1 MSSAMKEII
10 VQSGSL
16 PLYLRTFRIN
26 VHYCAGMFPDIERQD
41 TIEEAFAELQDAFQ
55 LGFFCWDYFPT
66 RETAKVTLEWNAD
79 SHMTVDV
86 VGNGLH
92 YNALVAT
99 VRLVVNLHHTN
110 LETYES
116 LKSLLRDDIDAL
128 PKPKA
133 FRETVASLVISEM
146 DRADQRMVV
155 TPDVLTYAEEGIIFP
170 AYAPLQGA
178 MNEDFMDNGGVKLDR
193 LIITSPV
200 DKLLPSQ
207 DLEKIE
213 DYFLRLV
220 DSGVFTSM
228 DKLDQQIRDNEA
240 EIFER
245 KCGDE
250 IQLLLGDYHEQKY
263 GVVEFLNVISGGD
276 INRLVISDESD
287 G

>member
-1 MSSAMKEII
+1 M
-10 VQSGSL
+10 
-16 PLYLRTFRIN
+16 
-26 VHYCAGMFPDIERQD
+26 
-41 TIEEAFAELQDAFQ
+41 
-55 LGFFCWDYFPT
+55 
-66 RETAKVTLEWNAD
+66 TLEWNAD
-79 SHMTVDV
+79 SHMTIDV

-99 VRLVVNLHHTN
+99 LRLVVNLHHTN

-178 MNEDFMDNGGVKLDR
+178 MNEDFIDNGGVKLDR

-240 EIFER
+240 EIFKR